1 MKFHQQ
7 LRNISLFYVIA
18 VFQRAHGVQE
28 DLRPC
33 RKVVIQEEVAL
44 NISAM
49 IVNTIPWMRIID
61 GYPFLFKNPKSKASA
76 LICLPEKVASST
88 WKSFF
93 IKVKS
98 KFTIEPW
105 KPKL

>member
-1 MKFHQQ
+1 MIHKS
-7 LRNISLFYVIA
+7 ITSVSLFLGISNHVNCMEN
-18 VFQRAHGVQE
+18 F
-28 DLRPC
+28 RPC

-98 KFTIEPW
+98 KFTIALYEPW